1 MMRTRRTPPRIEKE
15 NLYVSTYGT
24 HRNTCG
30 QSRRAGHGA
39 HKTRT
44 ASSKFEVRIEKASP
58 PRGGAPGCPG
68 RRMTKP
74 PA

>member
-39 HKTRT
+39 QKTRT

-58 PRGGAPGCPG
+58 HEAVRQGVPEGG
-68 RRMTKP
+68 
-74 PA
+74 